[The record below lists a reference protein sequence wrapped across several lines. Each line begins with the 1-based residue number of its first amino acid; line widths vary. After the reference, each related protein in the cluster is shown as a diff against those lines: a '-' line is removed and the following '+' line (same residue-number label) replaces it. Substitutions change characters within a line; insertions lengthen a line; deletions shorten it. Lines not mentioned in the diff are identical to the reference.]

1 LWGAAAFSLAGT
13 AVVVSVVVAILIM
26 DLLVIEVLGKI
37 GEVVVLLL

>member
-1 LWGAAAFSLAGT
+1 LWGAAFSLAGR